1 MIYSLDR
8 VLSLPP
14 VGAFYVGN
22 RLGLPFVDRPVTVQA
37 LSTAA
42 VRAIGNPGVEGVQR
56 FSEIDALS
64 K

>member
-1 MIYSLDR
+1 
-8 VLSLPP
+8 